1 MKPIIYLELWVGVFL
16 AFLAT
21 FFWRFLGLILA
32 ERISPD
38 GLLMRWVNAVA
49 YSMVAGVLMLILVNP
64 TGILSDSS
72 ISVRMLG
79 LMSGILANHV
89 TKNLLFSIIVGITVF
104 AALSMLWV

>member
-1 MKPIIYLELWVGVFL
+1 MKPIIYLELWGGVFL

-21 FFWRFLGLILA
+21 FFWRLLGLVLA

-64 TGILSDSS
+64 TGILSNTSFS
-72 ISVRMLG
+72 ARMLG
-79 LMSGILANHV
+79 LISGILAIYA
-89 TKNLLFSIIVGITVF
+89 TKNLLFSIIIGITVF
-104 AALSMLWV
+104 AVHSML